1 MKQKKLIFVL
11 IGIVIGG
18 ICFAI
23 GWWIKD
29 VQCEDTILYDYAVKI
44 DSLKGAETLRQDEQL
59 PYYGM
64 EKEKV
69 LSLLPSPKDSGI
81 GMLFDEENLPQWHWL
96 YNPYKEKLKGTQ
108 DTIIVDTYYWEIPYH
123 DRPNLYIV
131 FEKRGEQWIVSTCV
145 QWDSERVFI
154 D

>member
-1 MKQKKLIFVL
+1 MKMKKLIFAL
-11 IGIVIGG
+11 IGIAIGS

-44 DSLKGAETLRQDEQL
+44 DSLKWAETLRQDEQL

-64 EKEKV
+64 KREEV
-69 LSLLPSPKDSGI
+69 LALLPPPKDSGI
-81 GMLFDEENLPQWHWL
+81 GMLFDQENLSQWHWL
-96 YNPYKEKLKGTQ
+96 YNPYKEKLKGTR
-108 DTIIVDTYYWEIPYH
+108 DTIIINTCYWEIPYH

-131 FEKRGEQWIVSTCV
+131 FEKRGEEWIVSTCV
-145 QWDSERVFI
+145 QWDRERVFI

>member
-1 MKQKKLIFVL
+1 MKKLIFGL

-18 ICFAI
+18 ICFSI

-44 DSLKGAETLRQDEQL
+44 DSLEKMEFIREDEQL

-64 EKEKV
+64 KKEEV
-69 LSLLPSPKDSGI
+69 LALLPSPKDIWSEMI
-81 GMLFDEENLPQWHWL
+81 LCDSTIQKMFWL
-96 YNPYKEKLKGTQ
+96 YNPYKEKLKGTR

-131 FEKRGEQWIVSTCV
+131 FEKRGEEWIVSTCV
-145 QWDSERVFI
+145 QWDRERVFI

>member
-1 MKQKKLIFVL
+1 MKMKKLIFAL
-11 IGIVIGG
+11 IGIVIGA

-44 DSLKGAETLRQDEQL
+44 DSLKDLEFLRQDEQL
-59 PYYGM
+59 PYRGM
-64 EKEKV
+64 KKEEV
-69 LSLLPSPKDSGI
+69 LAFLPPPKYNTI
-81 GMLFDEENLPQWHWL
+81 GTLFDNGNVRHWHWI
-96 YNPYKEKLKGTQ
+96 YNPYKEKIEGTQ

-123 DRPNLYIV
+123 DRPSLFVV
-131 FEKRGEQWIVSTCV
+131 FEKRGEEWVVSTCV
-145 QWDSERVFI
+145 QWNREKVYI